1 MADIVAVVAPNS
13 RAFSA
18 EFDSA
23 SKVLKVRLTEPA
35 EKGKAN
41 LELVKGLSKLL
52 GCGVSILRGHT
63 GRRKLLRVGLDEAE
77 VAGRLAPGKQG

>member
-1 MADIVAVVAPNS
+1 MDIVAIVAPNS
-13 RAFSA
+13 RGFAA
-18 EFDSA
+18 ELDSA
-23 SKVLKVRLTEPA
+23 SKMLKVRLTQPA

-52 GCGVSILRGHT
+52 GCEVAILKGQT

-77 VAGRLAPGKQG
+77 VARRLGAAEQG